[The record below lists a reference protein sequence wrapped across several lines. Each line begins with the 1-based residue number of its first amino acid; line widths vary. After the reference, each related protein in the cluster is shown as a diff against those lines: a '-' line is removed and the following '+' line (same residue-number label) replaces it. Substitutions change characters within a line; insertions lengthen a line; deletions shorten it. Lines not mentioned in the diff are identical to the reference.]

1 MKKFI
6 FGIIALV
13 AAVSCGK
20 ESLPDVSPKGESAV
34 LTIPGTKVGIDGNSY
49 AFESGDVIVAVAS
62 NGSVAELKNSDAA
75 VTKFSGVFSKPLED
89 SESISLYYNCC
100 STEGNISYEQNGK
113 PWLQAA
119 NQTYSRGSDNN
130 IQISAALD
138 EPSGVRAVAVTAV
151 FDGTV
156 DFTSRGGSISGF
168 DGSEFT
174 GEATVSG
181 LTLSDDNAHT
191 VFVNVPK
198 GLTGGF
204 WLKFQKDGKAMY
216 KSYASDKTI
225 DSNIKV
231 NASEFV
237 PVNVTFDVNVT
248 GFATS
253 YSYYVANEGIDGIS
267 AKDVAT
273 ANATANDWIGAG
285 EASYNMKAE
294 GISSKLLQFVS
305 FNLVVDGDSFTYSGE
320 ENTAIKVD
328 ETSGHNIWGQKDIQA
343 TVIYKTID
351 GTEFTGSATITR
363 HITGLPYAANP
374 PKNSGDNPWSSNYQW
389 GLNSIS
395 FNESNVTLSAISKAP
410 SITSTEFHVPSDID
424 IEIATQ
430 VSVTFKE
437 ILWKIR
443 TTEYHVIVN
452 NATIIK
458 QTDEC
463 KNLIIKGDG
472 TFTTNGNT
480 ITCKSTYAMT
490 GPSIDL
496 YSVSANYR

>member
-34 LTIPGTKVGIDGNSY
+34 LTIPGTKVGINGNSY

-62 NGSVAELKNSDAA
+62 NGSVAELKNSDSA
-75 VTKFSGVFSKPLED
+75 VSKFSGVFSKPLED

-100 STEGNISYEQNGK
+100 STEGNISYAQNGK

-119 NQTYSRGSDNN
+119 NQTYSRGADNN

-138 EPSGVRAVAVTAV
+138 EPSGVRAVAVTAG

-156 DFTSRGGSISGF
+156 DFTSRGGAVSGF
-168 DGSEFT
+168 DGSNFS
-174 GEATVSG
+174 GEASVSG
-181 LTLSDDNAHT
+181 LTLSSDNAHT

-198 GLTGGF
+198 GLAGGF

-225 DSNIKV
+225 DSNMKV

-248 GFATS
+248 GFPTS
-253 YSYYVANEGIDGIS
+253 YSYYIANEGIDGIS
-267 AKDVAT
+267 VKDVAK

-285 EASYNMKAE
+285 EASYTMKAE

-328 ETSGHNIWGQKDIQA
+328 PTPGHNTWGQKDIKA
-343 TVIYKTID
+343 TVIYKAID

-363 HITGLPYAANP
+363 HITGLPYVANP
-374 PKNSGDNPWSSNYQW
+374 PKNSGDNPWKVER
-389 GLNSIS
+389 GTAIS
-395 FNESNVTLSAISKAP
+395 WNANNVTLKSAALSPQIASPTFNIPENISVAIKTK
-410 SITSTEFHVPSDID
+410 ITRDSAGVGNLTDKLQIWNDPKNYLYNTKFSKNQTLE
-424 IEIATQ
+424 T
-430 VSVTFKE
+430 TFD
-437 ILWKIR
+437 
-443 TTEYHVIVN
+443 
-452 NATIIK
+452 NATMTSSNNIWHI
-458 QTDEC
+458 
-463 KNLIIKGDG
+463 NY
-472 TFTTNGNT
+472 
-480 ITCKSTYAMT
+480 TYAAIWLET
-490 GPSIDL
+490 YVYYFNI
-496 YSVSANYR
+496 NYR